1 MSEEGMPPASSAG
14 EDGSME
20 GHVPRLESSLSA
32 AFLSVMESLTPAERT
47 VFLLQKASGFDHTK
61 VAFFVGESEASCSRL
76 VRRAKRSVVARRPR
90 FENWS
95 ERKEE
100 PE

>member
-1 MSEEGMPPASSAG
+1 MEE
-14 EDGSME
+14 
-20 GHVPRLESSLSA
+20 HVARLDSSLSA

-47 VFLLQKASGFDHTK
+47 VFLLRKVFAFDHTE
-61 VAFFVGESEASCSRL
+61 VAFFVGESETTCSRL